1 MFQVTTGHNVRSAH
15 LPRMRKGNRVT
26 EFLTGQLPLL
36 QGSASA
42 RRRSRGSF
50 GRWGAGCS
58 WRSDGAR
65 SAEASIWE
73 IAQRP

>member
-1 MFQVTTGHNVRSAH
+1 MFQATTGHNVRPAH

-42 RRRSRGSF
+42 RRRPRGSF

-58 WRSDGAR
+58 WRSDGVR